1 MKKTYLLEG
10 LCCANCAAKIER
22 GVADIDGVTEA
33 SVNFLTTKLT
43 FEADDSRLDE
53 IVKKAKKIVKKVEPD
68 VEIKEL

>member
-22 GVADIDGVTEA
+22 GVADIDGVTDA
-33 SVNFLTTKLT
+33 SVKFLTTKLT
-43 FEADDSRLDE
+43 FEGEDSKIDD
-53 IVKKAKKIVKKVEPD
+53 IVKKAKKIVKKIEPD

>member
-22 GVADIDGVTEA
+22 GVSDIDGVTEA

-53 IVKKAKKIVKKVEPD
+53 IVK
-68 VEIKEL
+68 

>member
-22 GVADIDGVTEA
+22 GVSDIDGVTEA

-53 IVKKAKKIVKKVEPD
+53 IVKKAKKLVKKVEPD

>member
-22 GVADIDGVTEA
+22 GVADIDGVTEV
-33 SVNFLTTKLT
+33 SVNFLTTKMS
-43 FEADDSRLDE
+43 FNGDDSRMDE
-53 IVKKAKKIVKKVEPD
+53 IIKKAKKIVKKIEPD

>member
-1 MKKTYLLEG
+1 MKKNYLLEG

-22 GVADIDGVTEA
+22 GVSDIDGVTEA